1 VVRLLESVDVRDR
14 QANDIARGLTPAQLN
29 WRPSPQSW
37 GVGQCLQHLL
47 NANEVYLPP
56 LTRALDDRSSRP
68 VPEITPGWFGRWFI
82 RTAIE
87 PSTQRRRNPAP
98 RKIAPA
104 PEVSAD
110 VLDRFVQ
117 SNVTLRD
124 LIRRAADHDVNRI
137 RFQNPFVPVIYFT
150 VGTGLEIV
158 VRHQHRHL
166 LQAERVRQAPGFPG

>member
-1 VVRLLESVDVRDR
+1 
-14 QANDIARGLTPAQLN
+14 
-29 WRPSPQSW
+29 
-37 GVGQCLQHLL
+37 
-47 NANEVYLPP
+47 
-56 LTRALDDRSSRP
+56 

-87 PSTQRRRNPAP
+87 PSTQRRRNRAP

-104 PEVSAD
+104 AEVSAD
-110 VLDRFVQ
+110 VLDRFIQ

-124 LIRRAADHDVNRI
+124 VIRRAAVYDVNRI

-166 LQAERVRQAPGFPG
+166 LQAERIISRRGESPTR